1 MEDFVHLVHDAQTG
15 SPEAFGLLVARFQ
28 NMAYAYAYAILSDF
42 DLAQDVAQEAFV
54 EVYQVLPA
62 LREPFAFPVWLKR
75 IVYKHCDRITRRKQH
90 PTIPLEYI
98 EEIALPQP
106 GPPELIERSEI
117 RSQMN
122 KAIHAIPAKLRAVAI
137 LFYISGYSHQEIAD
151 FLGVPVKT
159 VKSRLH
165 ASRQR
170 LKERMLDMVQGEFEH
185 NQLSDQFTRETVE
198 QALKRAAE
206 LNKDQQYDEAEKL
219 LRSLL
224 AKVPE
229 QPDVLKELNRAIMRG
244 GVYGKGRW
252 DLLRELAAQ
261 GKMIL
266 KKIDDEEI
274 HRQVAQTLLAI
285 PAMPEA
291 ISFLESWIDEK
302 GPNLERLGMVAWAKG
317 CSGDFASALDMWDE
331 FIVFTQTQPQDRM
344 VGRLPYVAFTLV
356 DALSA
361 AGELTG
367 AQTIARQAWEI
378 CGKISPLPPQETFTD
393 DSDWLSLWHT
403 AKLNLNEISSKLI
416 ERHHDSTELTEQ
428 AVRLAIRG
436 WIDPVE
442 TVTAAWQNW
451 AEACISLGNYA
462 LLGKYRLV
470 MLNSLRTRAFWQEA
484 NQLAWRIWKM
494 LGNVQ
499 PSEAQSAR
507 VSWDWERFNPVPAI
521 NNKNWQAALELV
533 RAEINE
539 RGVQGAVGWAAIVAG
554 GGGSPTSPEIVR
566 ALQQNGVSQVDEY
579 GMFGWYIIAREAA
592 HAGDRMKAFDA
603 LRKALSYW
611 SNPPYWISD
620 LWEKDTY
627 WGSLIDD
634 REFHQAFNER
644 RQRIG
649 TIYGMLHYFPGW

>member
-28 NMAYAYAYAILSDF
+28 NMVYAYAYAILSDF

-54 EVYQVLPA
+54 EAYQVLPA
-62 LREPFAFPVWLKR
+62 LREPFAFPAWLKR

-106 GPPELIERSEI
+106 GPPELIERSEM

-122 KAIHAIPAKLRAVAI
+122 KAIHAIPANLRAVAI

-165 ASRQR
+165 TSRQR
-170 LKERMLDMVQGEFEH
+170 LKERMLDMVQDEFEH
-185 NQLSDQFTRETVE
+185 NQLPDQFTRETVE

-206 LNKDQQYDEAEKL
+206 LNKDQHYDEAEKL

-229 QPDVLKELNRAIMRG
+229 QPDALKELNRAIMRG
-244 GVYGKGRW
+244 RVYGQGRW
-252 DLLRELAAQ
+252 DLLAELAAQ
-261 GKMIL
+261 GKKIL
-266 KKIDDEEI
+266 RTIDDEEI

-291 ISFLESWIDEK
+291 ISFLESWIGEK
-302 GPNLERLGMVAWAKG
+302 GPNLERLGMLAWAKG
-317 CSGDFASALDMWDE
+317 CSGDFISALTTWDE
-331 FIVFTQTQPQDRM
+331 LMVLAQTQPRDQ
-344 VGRLPYVAFTLV
+344 VVERLPYIAYTLV

-367 AQTIARQAWEI
+367 AQTVARQAWEM
-378 CGKISPLPPQETFTD
+378 CGKIGPLPPQETFTD
-393 DSDWLSLWHT
+393 DSGWLSLWHT
-403 AKLNLNEISSKLI
+403 AKLDLNEISPALI
-416 ERHHDSTELTEQ
+416 ERHPDSTELTEQ

-442 TVTAAWQNW
+442 KVTAAWQSW
-451 AEACISLGNYA
+451 AEACISSGNYA

-470 MLNSLRTRAFWQEA
+470 MLGALRTRAS
-484 NQLAWRIWKM
+484 LAGSKSIGVAH
-494 LGNVQ
+494 LGN
-499 PSEAQSAR
+499 A
-507 VSWDWERFNPVPAI
+507 
-521 NNKNWQAALELV
+521 WQCPIL
-533 RAEINE
+533 
-539 RGVQGAVGWAAIVAG
+539 
-554 GGGSPTSPEIVR
+554 
-566 ALQQNGVSQVDEY
+566 
-579 GMFGWYIIAREAA
+579 
-592 HAGDRMKAFDA
+592 
-603 LRKALSYW
+603 
-611 SNPPYWISD
+611 
-620 LWEKDTY
+620 
-627 WGSLIDD
+627 
-634 REFHQAFNER
+634 
-644 RQRIG
+644 
-649 TIYGMLHYFPGW
+649 

>member
-1 MEDFVHLVHDAQTG
+1 MEDFVHLVHDSQTG

-28 NMAYAYAYAILSDF
+28 NMAYGYAYAILGDF

-54 EVYQVLPA
+54 EAYQILPA
-62 LREPFAFPVWLKR
+62 LREPFAFPAWLKR
-75 IVYKHCDRITRRKQH
+75 IVYKHCDRIKRRKQH

-98 EEIALPQP
+98 EEVAIPQP
-106 GPPELIERSEI
+106 GPAELIERSEM

-122 KAIHAIPAKLRAVAI
+122 KAIHAIPANLRAVAI

-165 ASRQR
+165 TSRQR
-170 LKERMLDMVQGEFEH
+170 LKERMLDMVQDEFEH
-185 NQLSDQFTRETVE
+185 NQLPDQFTRETVK

-206 LNKDQQYDEAEKL
+206 LNKDQHYDEAEKL

-224 AKVPE
+224 VKVPE
-229 QPDVLKELNRAIMRG
+229 QPDALKELNRSIMRG
-244 GVYGKGRW
+244 RVYGQGRW
-252 DLLRELAAQ
+252 DLLSELAAQ
-261 GKMIL
+261 GKKIL
-266 KKIDDEEI
+266 RTIDDEEI

-291 ISFLESWIDEK
+291 ISFLESWIGEK
-302 GPNLERLGMVAWAKG
+302 GPNLERLGMLAWAKG
-317 CSGDFASALDMWDE
+317 CSGDFTSALTTWNE
-331 FIVFTQTQPQDRM
+331 LLVQVQGEPQDQVM
-344 VGRLPYVAFTLV
+344 ERLPYIAYTLV

-367 AQTIARQAWEI
+367 AQTIARQAWEMS
-378 CGKISPLPPQETFTD
+378 GKNGPLPPQETFMD
-393 DSDWLSLWHT
+393 DSGWLSLWQT
-403 AKLNLNEISSKLI
+403 AKLDLNEILPALI
-416 ERHHDSTELTEQ
+416 ERHPDSAELAEQ

-442 TVTAAWQNW
+442 KVTAAWQSW
-451 AEACISLGNYA
+451 AEACISLGNFA

-470 MLNSLRTRAFWQEA
+470 MLGTLRTRALWQEA
-484 NQLAWRIWKM
+484 NQLAWNIWDV
-494 LGNVQ
+494 LGSVES
-499 PSEAQSAR
+499 SEARSAR

-521 NNKNWQAALELV
+521 NNKNWQSALELV
-533 RAEINE
+533 QAEIDE
-539 RGVQGAVGWAAIVAG
+539 RGLQGAVGWAAIVAG
-554 GGGSPTSPEIVR
+554 GSGSPTPFEIVQ
-566 ALQQNGVSQVDEY
+566 ALHQNGVSQVDEY

-592 HAGDRMKAFDA
+592 HAGDKTNAFEA
-603 LRKALSYW
+603 LKKALSYW

-627 WGSLIDD
+627 WGSLRDD
-634 REFHQAFNER
+634 QEFRHAFNKR
-644 RQRIG
+644 RNRIG
-649 TIYGMLHYFPGW
+649 TIYGWLHYFPGW